1 MPCRSLCHASV
12 KGGVEVHVAVAVKV
26 HAQVNVYGR
35 GDYGD
40 TLLGACPRNR
50 SRRSAA
56 DPAPSASLPLLRIP
70 QGMRRRGA

>member
-40 TLLGACPRNR
+40 TLL
-50 SRRSAA
+50 AA
-56 DPAPSASLPLLRIP
+56 GPAATAIP
-70 QGMRRRGA
+70 

>member
-40 TLLGACPRNR
+40 TLLGAADRIEGPR
-50 SRRSAA
+50 AA
-56 DPAPSASLPLLRIP
+56 SMDRPL
-70 QGMRRRGA
+70 GGT

>member
-40 TLLGACPRNR
+40 TLLGAVGHSIVIVR
-50 SRRSAA
+50 
-56 DPAPSASLPLLRIP
+56 L
-70 QGMRRRGA
+70 

>member
-40 TLLGACPRNR
+40 TLLVVSVVTQKPER
-50 SRRSAA
+50 SDAG
-56 DPAPSASLPLLRIP
+56 P
-70 QGMRRRGA
+70 